1 MSIENNRG
9 KNGLINLVEWFDS
22 FQADLIEKAV
32 IWWVAFYH
40 LSRQEIQIYHW
51 GRYPQG

>member
-32 IWWVAFYH
+32 I
-40 LSRQEIQIYHW
+40 
-51 GRYPQG
+51 